1 MRKDWFAVLL
11 TVVAA
16 AVVALAE
23 EAVQRP
29 PAASDVLTR
38 TVSNLSSS
46 PEPGDVA
53 FQVAMLGAGVPG
65 GEARVEGCAEVPKK
79 SIRILGPTLREVLD
93 SITTADPRYR
103 WEVHEGVVN
112 LAPAGG
118 LPALLRVRIDVFDS
132 KDAASTQTAEAYL
145 FGLPEVRKGAAKL
158 GLTQVFAGGA
168 LYSVPPGHSP
178 PEKPLSVLL
187 KNVTIQGA
195 LNALV
200 RLNKRGVWIYRERR
214 CGTPNTFDFHFTE

>member
-79 SIRILGPTLREVLD
+79 SIRILETHPESPAVTALSSFGGPSD
-93 SITTADPRYR
+93 
-103 WEVHEGVVN
+103 
-112 LAPAGG
+112 
-118 LPALLRVRIDVFDS
+118 RI
-132 KDAASTQTAEAYL
+132 E
-145 FGLPEVRKGAAKL
+145 E
-158 GLTQVFAGGA
+158 
-168 LYSVPPGHSP
+168 
-178 PEKPLSVLL
+178 
-187 KNVTIQGA
+187 
-195 LNALV
+195 
-200 RLNKRGVWIYRERR
+200 
-214 CGTPNTFDFHFTE
+214 